1 MSLRQRTGRI
11 ATRLS
16 RTDRRA
22 LRGARMSTK
31 ALITVALAAVS
42 VAATANASSPPAFVT
57 STVDETQFLPFT
69 SGACGF
75 PVYEHD
81 TGTVTTAFTT
91 LPDGSTKVHDIAV
104 RVTVTFSSTDPA
116 HPNTVTT
123 RGVGGFTEIDHPD
136 GSVSLLFH
144 GQNGH
149 VTLPGAGIVW
159 ASSGLTRLEIDA
171 DGNVTE
177 IEHGN
182 FSPNR
187 SGICPLL

>member
-1 MSLRQRTGRI
+1 MI
-11 ATRLS
+11 
-16 RTDRRA
+16 
-22 LRGARMSTK
+22 TK
-31 ALITVALAAVS
+31 ALITVAVLAVS
-42 VAATANASSPPAFVT
+42 VAATANASSPPTFVT

-69 SGACGF
+69 SAACGF

-91 LPDGSTKVHDIAV
+91 LPDGSTKTHDIAV
-104 RVTVTFSSTDPA
+104 RVTVTFYSTDSA
-116 HPNTVTT
+116 HPNTITT
-123 RGVGGFTEIDHPD
+123 QGVGGFAEIDHPD
-136 GSVSLLFH
+136 GSITIMFH

-149 VTLPGAGIVW
+149 VTSPGAGIVW

-171 DGNVTE
+171 NGNVTE